1 MLTDWVAPFNLGEK
15 KSGRQLRLGFFL
27 AARSELLSVRLS
39 MYPPHTSCPA
49 LHWRKM
55 AWPKAQCWSAEQFK
69 LLWVRLFLKNVTN
82 SPDKHNAWDK
92 NLKPSAMWRRSKAN
106 KFMNV
111 PTIKLLFY
119 ELLNKWGC
127 FPLPRESWKRTN
139 YFSSSAG
146 NISLLSAVRHTRWRG
161 GPRALRRTSEALT

>member
-1 MLTDWVAPFNLGEK
+1 M
-15 KSGRQLRLGFFL
+15 RLGFFL

-119 ELLNKWGC
+119 ELLNKWAC